1 MKHFKEITVKE
12 VSLLICDGCSEKVEP
27 SDYTFHEFISVSHS
41 CGYGSIHG
49 DGKQFSIDL
58 CQQCFADMCDDSLTI
73 TEPTYEDDEEL
84 DENTMSRLA
93 ARNILLAK
101 KIHKNEENHQKEKI
115 TNKEEEAI
123 VLKRVNMLWDAQ
135 HISAEPN
142 ELYQL
147 MDLVFAYQGISR
159 D

>member
-12 VSLLICDGCSEKVEP
+12 VSLLICDGCSEKAEP

-101 KIHKNEENHQKEKI
+101 KI

-147 MDLVFAYQGISR
+147 MDLVFAYQGIIR

>member
-12 VSLLICDGCSEKVEP
+12 ISLLICDGCSEKAEP
-27 SDYTFHEFISVSHS
+27 SDYPFHEFISVSHS

-49 DGKQFSIDL
+49 DGKQFTIDL

-73 TEPTYEDDEEL
+73 TEPTYERGEEL
-84 DENTMSRLA
+84 DDNTMSRLA
-93 ARNILLAK
+93 AKNILLAK
-101 KIHKNEENHQKEKI
+101 KI
-115 TNKEEEAI
+115 TNKADEVI
-123 VLKRVNMLWDAQ
+123 VLKRVALLWDAQ
-135 HISAEPN
+135 HISAETN

-147 MDLVFAYQGISR
+147 MDLINVYNGESR

>member
-101 KIHKNEENHQKEKI
+101 KI

>member
-1 MKHFKEITVKE
+1 MMKEFKEIIVKE
-12 VSLLICDGCSEKVEP
+12 ISLLICDGCSEKASP

-73 TEPTYEDDEEL
+73 TEPIYEWGEEIDD
-84 DENTMSRLA
+84 NTMSRLA

-101 KIHKNEENHQKEKI
+101 KI

-123 VLKRVNMLWDAQ
+123 VLKRVALLWDAQ
-135 HISAEPN
+135 HISAETN

-147 MDLVFAYQGISR
+147 LDLINVYQGISR

>member
-1 MKHFKEITVKE
+1 MMKEFKNITVKE
-12 VSLLICDGCSEKVEP
+12 ISLLICDGCSEKASP
-27 SDYTFHEFISVSHS
+27 SDYTFHEFTSVSHS

-49 DGKQFSIDL
+49 DGKQFTIDL

-73 TEPTYEDDEEL
+73 TEPTYERGDEL
-84 DENTMSRLA
+84 DDNTMSRLA
-93 ARNILLAK
+93 AKEILLAK
-101 KIHKNEENHQKEKI
+101 KI
-115 TNKEEEAI
+115 TNKEEESIA
-123 VLKRVNMLWDAQ
+123 LKRVNLLWDAQ

-147 MDLVFAYQGISR
+147 MDLVFAYQGVSR

>member
-1 MKHFKEITVKE
+1 MMKEFKNITIKEI
-12 VSLLICDGCSEKVEP
+12 SLLICDGCSEKAAP

-84 DENTMSRLA
+84 DENTMSRIA

-101 KIHKNEENHQKEKI
+101 KI

-142 ELYQL
+142 ELCQL
-147 MDLVFAYQGISR
+147 LDLINVYQGISR